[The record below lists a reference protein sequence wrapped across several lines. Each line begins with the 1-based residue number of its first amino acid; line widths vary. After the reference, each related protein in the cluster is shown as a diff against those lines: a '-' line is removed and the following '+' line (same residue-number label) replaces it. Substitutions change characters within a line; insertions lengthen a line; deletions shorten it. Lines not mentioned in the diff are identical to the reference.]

1 MPLNINFVFS
11 FYFVRHFK
19 GEPLLKKELIIPSLS
34 SRDDS
39 TQAVDVAI
47 PPTAGWRKVFLEKGA
62 EGFAKAVRAYP
73 GVLIMDTTWRDAH
86 QSLLATRVRTIGK
99 QINLIEKS

>member
-1 MPLNINFVFS
+1 M
-11 FYFVRHFK
+11 
-19 GEPLLKKELIIPSLS
+19 IPALS
-34 SRDDS
+34 SKDDS
-39 TQAVDVAI
+39 TQIVDVSVV
-47 PPTAGWRKVFLEKGA
+47 PTAGWRKVFLEKGA

-99 QINLIEKS
+99 LLFDLILIWAGQSLEMTR

>member
-1 MPLNINFVFS
+1 M
-11 FYFVRHFK
+11 
-19 GEPLLKKELIIPSLS
+19 KKELIIPSLS

-39 TQAVDVAI
+39 TQAVDVAL

-99 QINLIEKS
+99 QFDLTEKELRANLHFLNNSYSSMHDCP

>member
-1 MPLNINFVFS
+1 M
-11 FYFVRHFK
+11 
-19 GEPLLKKELIIPSLS
+19 LKKELLIPSLS
-34 SRDDS
+34 SKADS
-39 TQAVDVAI
+39 TQVQDVSH
-47 PPTAGWRKVFLEKGA
+47 PPTAGWRKIFLEKGA

-99 QINLIEKS
+99 CLMG